1 MKNKERKLKLTAEDY
16 NEKVSLQVK
25 LNDGDDEGVTIEEF
39 YYACMQLAYGMGYAD
54 KSIKTMFKDE

>member
-25 LNDGDDEGVTIEEF
+25 LNDGDDESVTIEEF
-39 YYACMQLAYGMGYAD
+39 YYACMQLACGMGYSY